1 MRFTLYGAGSVGGVI
16 GVNLHK
22 ASAEGSHNDFQKL
35 RITHNSHPLWVV
47 KCLWTA
53 RRPKEGLDRLGRR
66 RPVGT
71 LPTYFG

>member
-22 ASAEGSHNDFQKL
+22 AGAEDGHYDFQEL
-35 RITHNSHPLWVV
+35 RVTYYSHPRWVV

-53 RRPKEGLDRLGRR
+53 RRPKEGLDHLGHR

-71 LPTYFG
+71 LRTYFG